1 MNVGFEYF
9 INIVFP
15 PPLILF
21 FGLFGNIIGLAV
33 LNRKKLIQIGPVYVY
48 KFFLTMDSIYL
59 VLIIQKY
66 VQFGFNIPVNKIS
79 PLICK
84 ITSYFNYSLDGISAM
99 LLVYIS
105 IDRFIFI
112 KFSNKT
118 LRDKHLQVILIYFF
132 DILYLIKYTFN

>member
-1 MNVGFEYF
+1 MKLILKMNVGFEYF
-9 INIVFP
+9 INIVFS
-15 PPLILF
+15 PLILL

-33 LNRKKLIQIGPVYVY
+33 LNRKKLIQIGPVHVY
-48 KFFLTMDSIYL
+48 RFLLTIDSIYL

-84 ITSYFNYSLDGISAM
+84 ITSYFNYSLDGISPM

-105 IDRFIFI
+105 IDRYLFIR
-112 KFSNKT
+112 FSNKT
-118 LRDKHLQVILIYFF
+118 LRNTNLQV
-132 DILYLIKYTFN
+132 